1 MPDDVSRVRLVLMRE
16 LETINDYEELARQ
29 AESPDVRAFFLHLA
43 QEEKEHVAEATFL
56 IRKLDAGQEQQF
68 QKDFQGG
75 AHFGGASGARAAPGG
90 AAAPAASV
98 SQPAPPTFELGAIPA
113 DPRSVLHAIPAAP
126 SANASPLTVGSLKR
140 SRSSPLPKNE
150 R

>member
-75 AHFGGASGARAAPGG
+75 AHFGGAPAA
-90 AAAPAASV
+90 AAAPAAPAT
-98 SQPAPPTFELGAIPA
+98 PAPSSFDLGAIPA

-140 SRSSPLPKNE
+140 PRTPPLPKNE